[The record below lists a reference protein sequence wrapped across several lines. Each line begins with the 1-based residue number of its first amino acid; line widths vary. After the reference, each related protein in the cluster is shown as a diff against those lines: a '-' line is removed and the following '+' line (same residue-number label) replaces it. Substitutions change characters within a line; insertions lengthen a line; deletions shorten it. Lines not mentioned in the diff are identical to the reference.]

1 MYFLETDVISLG
13 KVKHK
18 DVFPPP
24 KYRKAESHIPLLSGY
39 HDPYHA
45 IIEKHHVHNCYV
57 LTDLNTTYG
66 TYVNNYKIQ
75 NKSVR
80 LVPGDVIRF
89 GFGGNAFEFGGID
102 DVEQKLTAQAK
113 NKISVET
120 GYLQDL
126 QKRRMPTSR
135 STSSTSSMLMAQR
148 PEEINGEI
156 KPTYHDNQE
165 SLIKLLPKRR
175 AKSVPIRLRS
185 PTSRQRAE
193 SAAFKTRLDSKR
205 SQPCHSSTSEC
216 LNQCVEERETAK
228 KRWSEKKRRENREP
242 W

>member
-13 KVKHK
+13 KAKHK
-18 DVFPPP
+18 EVLPPP
-24 KYRKAESHIPLLSGY
+24 KYRKAESHIPLLSGH

-45 IIEKHHVHNCYV
+45 IIEKHHVQNCYV

-102 DVEQKLTAQAK
+102 NLEHNLPAQAK

-126 QKRRMPTSR
+126 HKRRLPTSR

-156 KPTYHDNQE
+156 GPIRHDNQD

-185 PTSRQRAE
+185 PTRRQRVDNT
-193 SAAFKTRLDSKR
+193 AFKIRLDSKR
-205 SQPCHSSTSEC
+205 SQLSHSSTLEC
-216 LNQCVEERETAK
+216 LNECVKEKETAK
-228 KRWSEKKRRENREP
+228 RRWSGKKHTENREP